1 MSDNTNKSSQ
11 SFSDSSGVTSFAS
24 NRKFY
29 DDQNFPYGFNR
40 SGDFTLSQAER
51 LQAYGHAYQELAS
64 AKRQPQTTEEQ
75 DFVRFCLGDKQPETE
90 HERTWNKYISLI
102 NRPRQYH
109 SVGLHP
115 NYVSSGFDDY
125 PVETD

>member
-1 MSDNTNKSSQ
+1 MMSSS
-11 SFSDSSGVTSFAS
+11 SYSETAGISSFAS

-40 SGDFTLSQAER
+40 SGEFTLSQADR
-51 LQAYGHAYQELAS
+51 LQTHGYAYQELA
-64 AKRQPQTTEEQ
+64 AGKREPQTAEEK
-75 DFVRFCLGDKQPETE
+75 DFVRFCLGDRQPETE

-102 NRPRQYH
+102 NRPRHYH

-115 NYVSSGFDDY
+115 NYVGSGFDDY